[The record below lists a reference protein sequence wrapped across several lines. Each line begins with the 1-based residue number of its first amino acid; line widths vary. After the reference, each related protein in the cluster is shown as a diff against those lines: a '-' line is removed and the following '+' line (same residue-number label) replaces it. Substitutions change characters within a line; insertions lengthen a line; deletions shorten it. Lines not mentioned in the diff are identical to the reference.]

1 MIAHII
7 KFFSMYYCTTYI
19 FNKLHPSSLNIPIGK
34 RIFFALC
41 LALLSYTIHL
51 IDREYIY
58 LVPLLLFWYVTSALT
73 RSPKQ
78 CFIASITSFC
88 ISYSFYIILS
98 FPFTVILY
106 SIFTQDNG
114 FPYTL
119 LAILTSSGQITI
131 ISSLFMIKR
140 LEKGLSIFF
149 ISPLSNII
157 TILGIF
163 LSVFSIYII
172 SERSNTKLQL
182 FALFTFPFAFAFL
195 IYWWQAQIT
204 KSYKRSLEQREMESL
219 RTELQEK
226 NMTMIKVMEESERV
240 HHINH
245 RDNSL
250 LTTLDYAVMSI
261 LEMDFSDEAAVKD
274 RCKELATEIHR
285 ARDRRVTTVHTDV
298 VPSTR
303 YKTNITLLDLLLNN
317 TSKRALDEHVL
328 FSVHVRA
335 DLSSFIPGAITD
347 DDLVYL
353 LSDLL
358 ENAFVATRD
367 SGSRMIQ
374 LQFYRWNKHLV
385 VEIADNGIP
394 FEVDSILQMGI
405 ERRTTH
411 GDTGGTG
418 VGLMDIWEIKEK
430 YGATYHLDEYESATP
445 FTKKISLTF
454 DKKNR
459 YSVRTWRKNDIL
471 SRSKRID
478 LQVYGQNE
486 D

>member
-1 MIAHII
+1 MLISTIKYFFIYYSCLYICNKISPFPKGITRILHFSSCALAFSII
-7 KFFSMYYCTTYI
+7 TTLLDIQCVQLKYCI
-19 FNKLHPSSLNIPIGK
+19 
-34 RIFFALC
+34 
-41 LALLSYTIHL
+41 
-51 IDREYIY
+51 
-58 LVPLLLFWYVTSALT
+58 PLLLFWLIISFVSNKPKTS
-73 RSPKQ
+73 
-78 CFIASITSFC
+78 FIATTISFC
-88 ISYSFYIILS
+88 ISFSLHALISFLIDFISY
-98 FPFTVILY
+98 
-106 SIFTQDNG
+106 
-114 FPYTL
+114 
-119 LAILTSSGQITI
+119 ILTGHFTPYFALSI
-131 ISSLFMIKR
+131 IAGILQSLISLHLFMIKR
-140 LEKGLSIFF
+140 IRTGINVLLAYPTYEITSVLCILFF
-149 ISPLSNII
+149 STLAYAH
-157 TILGIF
+157 LHDLF
-163 LSVFSIYII
+163 KLAFII
-172 SERSNTKLQL
+172 SFIIL
-182 FALFTFPFAFAFL
+182 AFL

-285 ARDRRVTTVHTDV
+285 ARDRRVTTVHTDI

-445 FTKKISLTF
+445 FSKKISLTF

>member
-1 MIAHII
+1 MAADLI
-7 KFFSMYYCTTYI
+7 KYYFIFYYSLYISLKLLKTAPTNKSKLVFS
-19 FNKLHPSSLNIPIGK
+19 LSS
-34 RIFFALC
+34 
-41 LALLSYTIHL
+41 ALLSLLCYNIEPYL
-51 IDREYIY
+51 FEAKYI
-58 LVPLLLFWYVTSALT
+58 LPLLSLWIIISFISAK
-73 RSPKQ
+73 PQ
-78 CFIASITSFC
+78 IAFISSTISFC
-88 ISYSFYIILS
+88 ISFCIYALASFAIDCILFAILDDFPSYILLAFSSGFLEAILVKIYFSTKRFNGKTSFIFSVKAINFATILSLTFISLTFFFEYKSFFYIGFAS
-98 FPFTVILY
+98 F
-106 SIFTQDNG
+106 IFT
-114 FPYTL
+114 L
-119 LAILTSSGQITI
+119 
-131 ISSLFMIKR
+131 
-140 LEKGLSIFF
+140 
-149 ISPLSNII
+149 
-157 TILGIF
+157 
-163 LSVFSIYII
+163 
-172 SERSNTKLQL
+172 
-182 FALFTFPFAFAFL
+182 AFL
-195 IYWWQAQIT
+195 IYWWQVQIT
-204 KSYKRSLEQREMESL
+204 KSYRRSLEQREMESL

-226 NMTMIKVMEESERV
+226 NMTMIKVIEESERV

-367 SGSRMIQ
+367 NGSRMIQ